1 MDYCVVSRLE
11 IKQIQ
16 ALLIKFG
23 IELDQQSQSS
33 KPDQTQIKLSVEGLE
48 SIFDRNMVSSP
59 YVSKDQ
65 T

>member
-23 IELDQQSQSS
+23 IELQSPHS
-33 KPDQTQIKLSVEGLE
+33 KPEPTQIKLSVEGLE
-48 SIFDRNMVSSP
+48 SIFDRNLVTSP
-59 YVSKDQ
+59 YMSNDLA
-65 T
+65 